1 MYSPMTLSEPIQV
14 NLNRGILKMIHTA
27 DLHFGCIDAKTEYDI
42 LKEQMIDKLE
52 DMDFDILSIDGDL
65 YDRKYMTNTDPIQY
79 ASLFVGDLVSLC
91 KRKNATL
98 VVIAGTKEHDA
109 GQLVIFYHYLND
121 PEIDIRIVENI
132 QFEYIKGTK
141 ILCIPELYG
150 VDEEIYQHYLHHS
163 GFYDMCFMHGTIKGA
178 VYGDNVGQSRLF
190 TIEDFSHCNGPIIS
204 GHIHTGGCFNS
215 HFYYTGSPIRWK
227 YGEENEKGF
236 LIVLYDLDSR
246 LHYTYLQEIKSFRY
260 DTINL
265 DELIASD
272 PKDIIEY
279 VNKLHD
285 EGIDNIRIE
294 FTKDIPTDNLN
305 ILKNYYRSHGNI
317 KIKVD
322 NKKKLDKNSISS
334 TDLEIFDEY
343 AFLFDNAMS
352 PYDKMAKYIMKNE
365 PEDVYITGEE
375 IKRIIEEQ

>member
-1 MYSPMTLSEPIQV
+1 MYSPMSIEEPIQV

-27 DLHFGCIDAKTEYDI
+27 DLHFGCIDAKTEYNI
-42 LKEQMIDKLE
+42 LKEQMLNKLE
-52 DMDFDILSIDGDL
+52 DLEFDILSIDGDL

-121 PEIDIRIVENI
+121 PEIDIRILESI
-132 QFEYIKGTK
+132 RFEYIKGAK
-141 ILCIPELYG
+141 VLCVPELYG
-150 VDEEIYQHYLHHS
+150 VDEEVYQHYLHHS

-204 GHIHTGGCFNS
+204 GHIHTGGCFNGY
-215 HFYYTGSPIRWK
+215 FYYTGSPIRWK

-236 LIVLYDLDSR
+236 LIVLYDLDNR

-265 DELIASD
+265 DELITSD
-272 PKDIIEY
+272 PKDIIAY
-279 VNKLHD
+279 VNRLHD

-294 FTKDIPTDNLN
+294 FTKEIPTDNLN

-317 KIKVD
+317 KIKTD
-322 NKKKLDKNSISS
+322 NKKSINKGSLSS
-334 TDLEIFDEY
+334 ADSEIFDEY
-343 AFLFDNAMS
+343 SFLFDNAMS

-365 PEDVYITGEE
+365 SDDIYITGDE
-375 IKRIIEEQ
+375 IKRILEEC